1 MKLDFDSI
9 HIINFKN
16 MRGKVSLDFRDVGG
30 GLNFVWGSTM
40 DQNDQSTGNGKT
52 YSLQQPSWP
61 GKAQRQQILMK
72 FIQICFG
79 VALLILGAFVLLHP

>member
-1 MKLDFDSI
+1 
-9 HIINFKN
+9 
-16 MRGKVSLDFRDVGG
+16 
-30 GLNFVWGSTM
+30 M
-40 DQNDQSTGNGKT
+40 DENDQSRENRKT
-52 YSLQQPSWP
+52 DSLQQLWWP